1 MPMIPLMAADA
12 PRFLP
17 EAVALLAAAALIAY
31 ICSRLGIVP
40 IAGFLLAGV
49 AIGPHALG
57 VVEDIELVEA
67 AAELGVVLLLFTIGI
82 EFRLEQL
89 ARIRRA
95 VFGSGGLQVGLT
107 ILVVTLALM
116 LFGVSWRDAV
126 FTGCLVALSSTAIV
140 LKLLSDRRATTN
152 PLGQQALGVLIFQDL
167 AVVAMVLLLPMI
179 GGEAET
185 STWEMTQAL
194 LMAVGIIMLVLVLAR
209 RFVPP
214 LLEAVA
220 RTCSPEI
227 FLLTLISLCFGTAW
241 LTSLAG
247 VSLALGAFLAG
258 LVVSESRF
266 SHHALGEIMP
276 LQILF
281 SATFFVSIGMLLD
294 LQFLLDNL
302 PLVVLAVVVVVVLK
316 AVVTTLSLRLL
327 RLPVATA
334 LGAGLLLAQVGEFS
348 FVLQQTGAE
357 AGLSPAGLA
366 ERGAP
371 TFVAASVVLLLATPL
386 LASGGFQLERRLRPN
401 DDAGTTSPAAGAD
414 GQLRDHVII
423 DGWGPAGQ
431 AVARA
436 LQDTETPFVV
446 ITRNPDG
453 AIEAETA
460 SMRVFRGSTSRLP
473 TLQEASIYEASVLL
487 VADDDPETTER
498 VVAIAREANDDI
510 RIIARIEEPEHDAAL
525 RAAGADVVI
534 AFNDAV
540 SETEV
545 ERQLLP
551 RILNGLSRNG
561 ASDGDARGP
570 RRSTVTDS
578 TNVLCTH
585 LDQIREVT
593 PGTPDGCEECLKT
606 GDRWVHLRLC
616 LNCGHVGCCDSSPNR
631 HASKHAMEHGHPV
644 VESFEPGEDWRWCYV
659 DEVYV

>member
-12 PRFLP
+12 PHFLP

-31 ICSRLGIVP
+31 LCSRLGIVP

-107 ILVVTLALM
+107 ILVVTLAL
-116 LFGVSWRDAV
+116 LPFGVSWRNAV

-140 LKLLSDRRATTN
+140 LKLLSDRRATTGA
-152 PLGQQALGVLIFQDL
+152 LGQQALGVLIFQDL
-167 AVVAMVLLLPMI
+167 AVVAMALLLPMI
-179 GGEAET
+179 GGQEET
-185 STWEMTQAL
+185 STWEMTRAL
-194 LMAVGIIMLVLVLAR
+194 LLAVGIIVVVLVLAR
-209 RFVPP
+209 RLVPP

-302 PLVVLAVVVVVVLK
+302 VLVVLAVAVVVLLK
-316 AVVTTLSLRLL
+316 AVMTTLSLRLL
-327 RLPVATA
+327 RLPTATA

-357 AGLSPAGLA
+357 AGLSPAGLDD
-366 ERGAP
+366 RGAP
-371 TFVAASVVLLLATPL
+371 TFIAASVVLLLATPL
-386 LASGGFQLERRLRPN
+386 LASGGFISERRLRRP
-401 DDAGTTSPAAGAD
+401 DSDGAATPASGAD
-414 GQLRDHVII
+414 GRLSGHVII

-431 AVARA
+431 VVARA

-453 AIEAETA
+453 AIAAEAA
-460 SMRVFRGSTSRLP
+460 AMRVFRGSTSRLP
-473 TLQEASIYEASVLL
+473 TLQEAGISEASVLL
-487 VADDDPETTER
+487 VADDDPETTES
-498 VVAIAREANDDI
+498 VVAIARGANEGL
-510 RIIARIEEPEHDAAL
+510 RIIARIEELEHGAAR
-525 RAAGADVVI
+525 RAAGADEVI

-540 SETEV
+540 SDTEAA
-545 ERQLLP
+545 RQLLP
-551 RILNGLSRNG
+551 LILNGLGSNG
-561 ASDGDARGP
+561 ASSGAAPATTIRNDPPPSD
-570 RRSTVTDS
+570 TM
-578 TNVLCTH
+578 CIH
-585 LDQIREVT
+585 LDQVRDVSPLT
-593 PGTPDGCEECLKT
+593 PEGCEECLKL
-606 GDRWVHLRLC
+606 GDRWIHLRLC
-616 LNCGHVGCCDSSPNR
+616 LTCGHVGCCDSSPNR
-631 HASKHAMEHGHPV
+631 HASKHATAHGHPI
-644 VESFEPGEDWRWCYV
+644 VESFERNEDWRWCYV